1 MEARA
6 IWQGDMSFLGSAD
19 TGFNLKMDSS
29 EVTGG
34 HDDGFQ
40 PTELLAIGTVG
51 CTAMDVIS
59 ILKKKR
65 AEVTAFEVRAL
76 VAKAETHPK
85 VFTRMHL
92 TYVIT
97 GRGIKP
103 DDVERAIQLSEEKY
117 CPCITMFRQ
126 VLELTREIQII
137 EAQP

>member
-40 PTELLAIGTVG
+40 PTELLAIGTAG